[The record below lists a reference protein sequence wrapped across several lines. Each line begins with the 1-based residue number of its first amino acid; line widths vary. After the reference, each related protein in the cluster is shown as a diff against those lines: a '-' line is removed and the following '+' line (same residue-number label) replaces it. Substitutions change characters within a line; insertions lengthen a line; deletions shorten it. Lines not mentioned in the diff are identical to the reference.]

1 MKILVIHNRYKNPGG
16 EDVVVRHEYELLQRN
31 GQVLDRM
38 FFDNSSIRSSY
49 EQLLTG
55 VLAFYNPISARKVR
69 EKIRAFQP
77 DIIHVHNFSP
87 LVSPSVFFV
96 ASEWRIPVV
105 LTLHNFRLLCPSGT
119 LFHNNAIYERS
130 IHSLFP
136 WEAVRKGVY
145 RNSSFQT
152 AVVAGVTAAHNIFG
166 TWRNKVQRYI
176 VLSAF
181 AKDKFVNSRLRIPVE
196 KLVVKPNF
204 VENRGRGDKTRQ
216 DFFLYVGRLSEEKG
230 LRTLLNSSM
239 SSGFNLVIIGDGP
252 LRTMV
257 EQETST
263 NHRLRYLG
271 FQDPE
276 TVASYLKTSRA
287 LILPS
292 VCYEGFPMVILEAFS
307 TGTLVV
313 ASRLGAMAEIIQDHV
328 NGLLF
333 EPGNPADLAAK
344 IREVHEHPGQSMELA
359 RTGYATYLESYT
371 PERNYQQLMEIYHQ
385 AIAELGNRD
394 SWKEG

>member
-1 MKILVIHNRYKNPGG
+1 MKILVIHNKYKKPGG
-16 EDVVVRHEYELLQRN
+16 EDVVVQHEYELLRRT
-31 GQVLDRM
+31 GQVVDRM

-49 EQLLTG
+49 DQLLTG
-55 VLAFYNPISARKVR
+55 VLAFYNPISARKVK
-69 EKIRAFQP
+69 EKIRSCQP

-152 AVVAGVTAAHNIFG
+152 AVLAGVTAAHNIVG

-176 VLSAF
+176 ALTAF
-181 AKDKFVNSRLRIPVE
+181 AKDKFVNSRLRIPAE

-204 VENRGRGDKTRQ
+204 VENCGTGEKTRQ

-230 LRTLLNSSM
+230 LRTLLNSAINSR
-239 SSGFNLVIIGDGP
+239 FNLVIIGDGP
-252 LRTMV
+252 LRTLV

-271 FQDPE
+271 FQDTE
-276 TVASYLKTSRA
+276 TVASYLKASRA
-287 LILPS
+287 LIFPS
-292 VCYEGFPMVILEAFS
+292 VWYEGFPMVILEALS
-307 TGTLVV
+307 TGTLVI
-313 ASRLGAMAEIIQDHV
+313 ASRLGAMKEIVQDHV

-333 EPGNPADLAAK
+333 EPGNSADLAAK
-344 IREVHEHPGQSMELA
+344 ISEVQEHPRQSMELA
-359 RTGYATYLESYT
+359 RAGYATYLESYT
-371 PERNYQQLMEIYHQ
+371 PDRNYQQLMEIYHQ
-385 AIAELGNRD
+385 AIAELGKRD
-394 SWKEG
+394 PGKEG